1 MSFKKNLHLL
11 NTICLDKDDFGEF
24 LQELGF
30 DDFRV
35 IVPYYKYSSWPL
47 IRDFKNPTFAQY
59 ENFWEST
66 LKEVLHCRF
75 SLYDNIYIW
84 QGLHTINTQMF
95 IYMMCAL
102 TNKTIRI
109 VDIAPALEYK
119 NNLNRSVFHREL
131 LPSEVKSQVND
142 VSFDLISR
150 MHCLENIHEVTT
162 QEHESY
168 AKEWER
174 LLSDDTGL
182 RTISADGTI
191 RNIPV
196 DSIDDAI
203 MNAVNKTEEF
213 RNALHVIWE
222 LDAYG
227 NDLYNKSIFGEK
239 FDYIKHDYSIFFY
252 YERLKMLMRQG
263 KMQIRRNEKYWEAF
277 QPVDLSGIPPEDF
290 VDGVCIADHHFVEIK
305 KL

>member
-11 NTICLDKDDFGEF
+11 NTECLDKDDFGEF

-30 DDFRV
+30 DDFKV
-35 IVPYYKYSSWPL
+35 IVPNFYYSSWPL

-59 ENFWEST
+59 ENWWEST

-131 LPSEVKSQVND
+131 LPSEVKSQVNG

-222 LDAYG
+222 LDVYG

-239 FDYIKHDYSIFFY
+239 FDYIKHDYSIFF
-252 YERLKMLMRQG
+252 
-263 KMQIRRNEKYWEAF
+263 
-277 QPVDLSGIPPEDF
+277 
-290 VDGVCIADHHFVEIK
+290 
-305 KL
+305 